1 MPGWIGVD
9 LDGTLAE
16 YRGFIAPDIIG
27 APIPDYE
34 ADGVTPTIMWR
45 VKKMIRDGV
54 DVRIFT
60 ARVYSD
66 GTPQRDADRDIARMA
81 IDGWCHA
88 HLGKSLPI
96 TCVKDYGM
104 DILYDDRAV
113 QVERNTGRILGD
125 EAGALENIKKK

>member
-1 MPGWIGVD
+1 MAGWIGVD

-16 YRGFIAPDIIG
+16 YHGFKGPSIIG
-27 APIPDYE
+27 EPIPAMVE
-34 ADGVTPTIMWR
+34 K
-45 VKKMIRDGV
+45 VKRMIAEGV

-66 GTPQRDADRDIARMA
+66 GKPHRNADKDAARMA
-81 IDGWCHA
+81 IEGWCQT
-88 HLGKSLPI
+88 HLGKVLPI

-104 DILYDDRAV
+104 YILYDDRAV

-125 EAGALENIKKK
+125 EAGALENIKKEYLTEKG